1 MLSRVLGIEL
11 AATCIVVAGN
21 DGQHEHICWWNVS
34 FFFWG
39 GKSKFLVIRPNV
51 WQSNS
56 RVLLMKYRSVP
67 GVFLLRVFCDE
78 PKTQVTPSYQKFCWF
93 KLISGTGQSRLSLGR
108 SLFFQQI
115 RETDRDIRLSTLV
128 GHMVISKIWW
138 SSVAADPF
146 DIICSKLLMDHQEF
160 TWISDR
166 IMDNPAIY

>member
-34 FFFWG
+34 FFFGG

-78 PKTQVTPSYQKFCWF
+78 PKNPSYP
-93 KLISGTGQSRLSLGR
+93 KLPEVLLVQTHFWYRSIPTFLGQIAVLP
-108 SLFFQQI
+108 
-115 RETDRDIRLSTLV
+115 TDQRN
-128 GHMVISKIWW
+128 G
-138 SSVAADPF
+138 
-146 DIICSKLLMDHQEF
+146 
-160 TWISDR
+160 
-166 IMDNPAIY
+166 